1 MDKSDF
7 ETLIDLY
14 GKSLYNFCSRL
25 MSYSDEANDLYQ
37 QTFMRAFELADRID
51 IEKNPR
57 AFLFTIAVSI
67 HKNQSRRFARQ
78 QRIAPREDI
87 TDENAD
93 YLPDRTD
100 IESDLLKNEKEK
112 IIREAV
118 RKLKDPYRMTV
129 LLFYSSGLS
138 LTEIA
143 GICKCPQGTV
153 KSRLYKAKELIRKE
167 MEVSG
172 YAENR
177 RSKTGSVT
185 V

>member
-1 MDKSDF
+1 
-7 ETLIDLY
+7 
-14 GKSLYNFCSRL
+14 
-25 MSYSDEANDLYQ
+25 
-37 QTFMRAFELADRID
+37 
-51 IEKNPR
+51 
-57 AFLFTIAVSI
+57 
-67 HKNQSRRFARQ
+67 
-78 QRIAPREDI
+78 
-87 TDENAD
+87 
-93 YLPDRTD
+93 LPDRTD

-153 KSRLYKAKELIRKE
+153 KSRLHKAKELIRKE

-177 RSKTGSVT
+177 RSETGSVT

>member
-93 YLPDRTD
+93 YLPDKTD
-100 IESDLLKNEKEK
+100 IEKDLLQNEKEK
-112 IIREAV
+112 IIRAAV
-118 RKLKDPYRMTV
+118 RRLKDPYRLTIV
-129 LLFYSSGLS
+129 LFYSSGLS
-138 LTEIA
+138 LIEIA

-153 KSRLYKAKELIRKE
+153 KSRLHKAKEILRKE
-167 MEVSG
+167 LEVSG
-172 YAENR
+172 YAGNGR
-177 RSKTGSVT
+177 
-185 V
+185 